1 MPRIAL
7 STALEPSWP
16 DPAEEAAPSSP
27 PRTLDPLVVIGN
39 GMAGYRL
46 CRRLVDVGAGERYR
60 IIVFG
65 EEARPAYDRVHLTD
79 LFAGR
84 SEDDLLLAPPSWY
97 EEQGIDLRLGD
108 PVVAVDRRRRA
119 VRSASGL
126 QVAYHT
132 LVLATG
138 SLAYVP
144 PIDGIELPQVFFY
157 RTMRDA
163 RAIRERAR
171 TARTAAVIGGGLLGL
186 EAARALQQLGL
197 ELLILEAAGAVMP
210 TQLDQAAGK
219 ELERQ
224 IAALGIRVET
234 ASMIKRIEAD
244 GTQRRLVFGDGT
256 SVTVDM
262 VIVAAGIRP
271 RTDLAATSG
280 LLCSPTGGIVVDDFL
295 RTSDSDI
302 RAIGECASHR
312 SRTWGLAAPAYAMA
326 DALAANLTDGRSTF
340 AGGAPSTKLKLMGVD
355 VTTAGEPL
363 ERGAVIRFQADGI
376 YRRLRLER
384 GRLVGALGVGLWPEA
399 SRVQDATTRRQ
410 RLWPWQVARFERTGE
425 LWRRRHLTVLR
436 LSPDS
441 VVCSCLT
448 ITRGQLATACA
459 NGAATVDALAD
470 CTGASTMCGTCR
482 PLIAE
487 LIGASAPAPRAWGLL
502 AASAG
507 AMAIALAIIFATPV
521 PFSTSIQDPSRID
534 VLWRDSALRQTTGF
548 GLLALGLSAS
558 LLSLRKRWRRV
569 SRGAFATWRTAHAAV
584 GLLTLIV
591 LALHTGMRLG
601 DNANFAL
608 LASFATVNVVGAAAG
623 SVTAV
628 EQAYGAVFGAYCR
641 RLFVTAHILAAWPL
655 PLLIAFHMLAVYYF

>member
-1 MPRIAL
+1 MPRIEI
-7 STALEPSWP
+7 STGVEPWRR
-16 DPAEEAAPSSP
+16 DPVEEATPSSP
-27 PRTLDPLVVIGN
+27 PSTLDPLVVIGN

-46 CRRLVDVGAGERYR
+46 CRRLVDVRAGERYR
-60 IIVFG
+60 IVVFG

-84 SEDDLLLAPPSWY
+84 SENDLLLAPRSWY
-97 EEQGIDLRLGD
+97 EEHGIDLRLGD
-108 PVVAVDRRRRA
+108 PIVAIDRRRRI
-119 VRSASGL
+119 VRSASGVH
-126 QVAYHT
+126 VAYHT
-132 LVLATG
+132 LVFSTG

-144 PIDGIELPQVFFY
+144 PIDGIGLPHVFLY
-157 RTMRDA
+157 RTMRDV

-197 ELLILEAAGAVMP
+197 ELLILESAAAVMP
-210 TQLDQAAGK
+210 AQLDQAAGK

-234 ASMIKRIEAD
+234 ASLIKRIEAD
-244 GTQRRLVFGDGT
+244 GEQRRLVFSDGT
-256 SVTVDM
+256 SVAVDM
-262 VIVAAGIRP
+262 VVVAAGVRP
-271 RTDLAATSG
+271 RSDLAATCG
-280 LLCSPTGGIVVDDFL
+280 LRCSPSGGIVVDDLL
-295 RTSDSDI
+295 RTSDPNV

-312 SRTWGLAAPAYAMA
+312 SRTWGLVAPAYAMA
-326 DALAANLTDGRSTF
+326 DALAASLTGDRSRF
-340 AGGAPSTKLKLMGVD
+340 AGGAPSTRLKLMGVD

-363 ERGAVIRFQADGI
+363 ERGAVVRFQSDGI
-376 YRRLRLER
+376 YRRLRLDR
-384 GRLVGALGVGLWPEA
+384 GRLVGALGVGPWPEA
-399 SRVQDATTRRQ
+399 GRVQDATTRHQ

-425 LWRRRHLTVLR
+425 LWRGRHLPASR
-436 LSPDS
+436 LSVDS

-448 ITRGQLATACA
+448 VTRGQLATACA

-487 LIGASAPAPRAWGLL
+487 LIGASAPAPPAWGLL

-507 AMAIALAIIFATPV
+507 AVAIALAIILATPV
-521 PFSTSIQDPSRID
+521 PFSMSIQDPSRID
-534 VLWRDSALRQTTGF
+534 VLWRDSTLRQSTGF
-548 GLLALGLSAS
+548 SLLALSLSAS

-569 SRGAFATWRTAHAAV
+569 SRGAFTTWRTAHAAV

-601 DNANFAL
+601 HNANFAL

-623 SVTAV
+623 SATAV